1 MRHCFA
7 VILLSLIG
15 LNAHAGVNKWVDS
28 EGKVHY
34 SDTPPPE
41 VKTESV
47 RNISGKGQ
55 EEAPATY
62 SSKSY
67 AEREAEMKK
76 AKLEKEEASKKTA
89 QQQADAD
96 AKKRNCEAA
105 RQSARSLEE
114 GGRIY
119 TYDESGERS
128 YLDDAARERRLSE
141 ARKAVSDFCN

>member
-1 MRHCFA
+1 MRLCFA
-7 VILLSLIG
+7 VILLSLIS
-15 LNAHAGVNKWVDS
+15 LNVHAGVNKWVDS

-34 SDTPPPE
+34 SDAPPPE
-41 VKTESV
+41 VKTETV

-62 SSKSY
+62 STKSY

-76 AKLEKEEASKKTA
+76 SRQEKEEAAQKKA

-96 AKKRNCEAA
+96 AKKRNCESA
-105 RQSARSLEE
+105 RQSVRSLEE

-128 YLDDAARERRLSE
+128 YLDDAARDRRLSE
-141 ARKAVSDFCN
+141 ARKVVSTYCN